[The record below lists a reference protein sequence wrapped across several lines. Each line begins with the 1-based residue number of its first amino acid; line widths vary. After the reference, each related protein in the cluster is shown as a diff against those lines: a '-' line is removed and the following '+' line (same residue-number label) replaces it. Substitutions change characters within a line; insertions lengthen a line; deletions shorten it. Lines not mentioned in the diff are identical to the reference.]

1 MHQIKD
7 AQHPGAETARQHWN
21 LHAAAFI
28 DGLRI
33 VRGLENA
40 FTRGAGTRSRKAQ
53 VLDTVTSLPGR

>member
-7 AQHPGAETARQHWN
+7 AQHPGAETARQ

-28 DGLRI
+28 AGLRI